1 MHRCYDPGRMS
12 NTPVIDDGRSGVSSI
27 FGALAWVALAAVLA
41 LGGAGLVGELTHPPG
56 GPSRAELT
64 FAGDQLLAARLDD
77 ADSRLRQI
85 ADNVD
90 KMSQDAKTALED
102 LAATDTDG
110 LQKALQH
117 GSGIAIVITAA
128 TVDLRNSLAG
138 LPGDEPDAVLQF
150 SNATLVRRA
159 AILAALDAAGG
170 LAKQWQ
176 DVTGRSVDAARL
188 TGLLQ
193 DHDKTVG
200 AAIALAL
207 DHCLCKFADAV
218 TTLNAAKATLT
229 EIDGLKAE
237 FSGGSEVT
245 VLDAWLVSHTRYDDA
260 LIKLYHAIDV
270 AHGKNTLE
278 VQAANREEQ
287 IARGLLPTDNRSI
300 VVIVAQFAR
309 GGLNQA
315 VVAIEDAGGRIDNA
329 LAEAPPV

>member
-1 MHRCYDPGRMS
+1 MS
-12 NTPVIDDGRSGVSSI
+12 SSPPPAAGSSGLSSLL
-27 FGALAWVALAAVLA
+27 GAVAWVALAAVLA

-56 GPSRAELT
+56 GPSREELT
-64 FAGDQLLAARLDD
+64 FPGDDLLASRLDD
-77 ADSRLRQI
+77 ADTRLRQI
-85 ADNVD
+85 ADNVE
-90 KMSQDAKTALED
+90 KMSQDAKAALED

-138 LPGDEPDAVLQF
+138 LPGDEPDAMIQF

-229 EIDGLKAE
+229 EIDSLKGE
-237 FSGGSEVT
+237 FSGGTEVT
-245 VLDAWLVSHTRYDDA
+245 VLDAWLVAHTRYDNA
-260 LIKLYHAIDV
+260 LIALYRAIDQS
-270 AHGKNTLE
+270 HGKNTLV

-287 IARGLLPTDNRSI
+287 IARGLLPTDNRAI
-300 VVIVAQFAR
+300 ILIVAQFAR

-315 VVAIEDAGGRIDNA
+315 VVAIEDAGGRIDDA
-329 LAEAPPV
+329 LAEASPV